1 MYDVSIVLAG
11 LQRIED
17 TLCHIIERTSHIKT
31 VNDFMTSPSGV
42 DLLDMVCMRLLAIG
56 ETVKAI
62 DKRTN
67 GCLLSNYPDIPWR
80 QIMGVRDRI
89 AHNYFE
95 VNPILIFGILKDNLQ
110 PLLVAIQQIKQDLEK
125 AKGAIQEN
133 NG

>member
-17 TLCHIIERTSHIKT
+17 TLHHIIKRTSQIKT
-31 VNDFMTSPSGV
+31 ANDFMTSPSGV

-62 DKRTN
+62 DKRTD
-67 GCLLSNYPDIPWR
+67 GCLLSDYPNIPWR

-95 VNPILIFGILKDNLQ
+95 VNPVLIFGILKDNLQ
-110 PLLVAIQQIKQDLEK
+110 PLLATIQQIKRDLEK
-125 AKGAIQEN
+125 EKGEVQN